1 MYAECLCQNVNYTIF
16 VDSKTIICEIKKIA
30 MSTIE
35 FSTQFDRL
43 RRTLYSFALNL
54 TKDEESARDLV
65 QETAFKAFK
74 YRDRYQPQTNL
85 RAWLM
90 TIMRN
95 AFINDYRKRK
105 RRQTLNDNTS
115 NDYLLDSGKETV
127 SNQGESKVMMEEMFN
142 VINTLEDWAR
152 IPFLLHFRGFKYEEI
167 AEQLNVPLGT
177 IKSRIFFA
185 RHKLQAQMKLLY
197 SAKQIEDIL
206 S

>member
-1 MYAECLCQNVNYTIF
+1 
-16 VDSKTIICEIKKIA
+16 

-43 RRTLYSFALNL
+43 RRTLFSFALNL

-74 YRDRYQPQTNL
+74 YRDRYEPQTNL

-95 AFINDYRKRK
+95 SFINEYRKRK

-115 NDYLLDSGKETV
+115 NDYLLDSGQQTV
-127 SNQGESKVMMEEMFN
+127 ANQGESSVMQEEIIKV
-142 VINTLEDWAR
+142 VNTLEDWVR
-152 IPFLLHFRGFKYEEI
+152 IPFLMHFQGFKYEEI
-167 AEQLNVPLGT
+167 ADELEVPLGT

-185 RHKLQAQMKLLY
+185 RQKLQAQMRRLY
-197 SAKQIEDIL
+197 TAKQIEDIL

>member
-1 MYAECLCQNVNYTIF
+1 
-16 VDSKTIICEIKKIA
+16 

-43 RRTLYSFALNL
+43 RRTLFSFALNL

-65 QETAFKAFK
+65 QETAYKAFK
-74 YRDRYQPQTNL
+74 YWHRYEPQTNL

-95 AFINDYRKRK
+95 SFINEYRKRK
-105 RRQTLNDNTS
+105 RRQTLNDSTN
-115 NDYLLDSGKETV
+115 NDFLIDSGQQTV
-127 SNQGESKVMMEEMFN
+127 MNQGESGLMSEEILR
-142 VINTLEDWAR
+142 VIEQLEDWVR
-152 IPFLLHFRGFKYEEI
+152 IPFLMHFRGFKYEEI
-167 AEQLNVPLGT
+167 AEELEVPLGT

-185 RHKLQAQMKLLY
+185 RQKLQAQMRGMY

-206 S
+206 G

>member
-1 MYAECLCQNVNYTIF
+1 MENKGKLSLLIVILLNQV
-16 VDSKTIICEIKKIA
+16 VKTQA

-43 RRTLYSFALNL
+43 RRTLFSFALNL

-74 YRDRYQPQTNL
+74 YRDRYEPQTNL

-95 AFINDYRKRK
+95 SFINEYRKRK

-115 NDYLLDSGKETV
+115 NDYLLDSGHQSV
-127 SNQGESKVMMEEMFN
+127 SNQGESTVMQEEIIE
-142 VINTLEDWAR
+142 VVNTLEDWVR
-152 IPFLLHFRGFKYEEI
+152 IPFLMHFQGFKYEEI
-167 AEQLNVPLGT
+167 ADQLDVPLGT

-185 RHKLQAQMKLLY
+185 RQKLQAQMRKLY
-197 SAKQIEDIL
+197 TAKQIEDIL
-206 S
+206 G

>member
-1 MYAECLCQNVNYTIF
+1 
-16 VDSKTIICEIKKIA
+16 

-127 SNQGESKVMMEEMFN
+127 SNQGESKVMLEEMFK
-142 VINTLEDWAR
+142 VINNLEDWAR

-185 RHKLQAQMKLLY
+185 RHKLQGQMKLLY

>member
-1 MYAECLCQNVNYTIF
+1 MENKGRLSLLIVILLYQV
-16 VDSKTIICEIKKIA
+16 VKTQA

-43 RRTLYSFALNL
+43 RRTLFSFALNL

-74 YRDRYQPQTNL
+74 YRDRYEPQTNL

-95 AFINDYRKRK
+95 SFINEYRKRK

-115 NDYLLDSGKETV
+115 NDYLLDSGHQSV
-127 SNQGESKVMMEEMFN
+127 SNQGESTVMQEEIITVVN
-142 VINTLEDWAR
+142 SLEDWVR
-152 IPFLLHFRGFKYEEI
+152 IPFLMHFQGFKYEEI
-167 AEQLNVPLGT
+167 ADELEVPLGT

-185 RHKLQAQMKLLY
+185 RQKLQAQMRKLY
-197 SAKQIEDIL
+197 TAKQIEDIL

>member
-1 MYAECLCQNVNYTIF
+1 MENKGKLSLLIVILLNQV
-16 VDSKTIICEIKKIA
+16 VKTQA

-43 RRTLYSFALNL
+43 RRTLFSFALNL

-74 YRDRYQPQTNL
+74 YRDRYEPQTNL

-95 AFINDYRKRK
+95 SFINEYRKRK

-115 NDYLLDSGKETV
+115 NDYLLDSGHQSV
-127 SNQGESKVMMEEMFN
+127 SNQGESTVMQEEIIE
-142 VINTLEDWAR
+142 VVNTLEDWVR
-152 IPFLLHFRGFKYEEI
+152 IPFLMHFQGFKYEEI
-167 AEQLNVPLGT
+167 ADQLDVPLGT

-185 RHKLQAQMKLLY
+185 RQKLQAQMKKLY
-197 SAKQIEDIL
+197 TAKQIEDIL
-206 S
+206 G

>member
-1 MYAECLCQNVNYTIF
+1 
-16 VDSKTIICEIKKIA
+16 
-30 MSTIE
+30 MSTLD
-35 FSTQFDRL
+35 FTTQFDRL
-43 RRTLYSFALNL
+43 RRTLFSFALNL

-74 YRDRYQPQTNL
+74 YRDRYEPQTNL

-95 AFINDYRKRK
+95 SFINEYRKRK

-115 NDYLLDSGKETV
+115 NDYLLDSGQQTV
-127 SNQGESKVMMEEMFN
+127 KNEGDSAVMQEEILN
-142 VINTLEDWAR
+142 VINTLEDWVR
-152 IPFLLHFRGFKYEEI
+152 IPFLMHYQGFKYEEI
-167 AEQLNVPLGT
+167 ADELEVPLGT

-185 RHKLQAQMKLLY
+185 RQKLQTQMRKLY
-197 SAKQIEDIL
+197 TAKQIEDIL